1 MAVGA
6 EEAEDMAGEAVADEA
21 VVEAAAV
28 VMVAVVPKTKMT
40 NET

>member
-1 MAVGA
+1 MAVGG